1 MLSRCC
7 LADSMSRIKLHVE
20 EKVHLFEVLLHYVA
34 DVILIIIILS
44 EDWWNIQS
52 EENKYFKMR
61 FLQV

>member
-1 MLSRCC
+1 
-7 LADSMSRIKLHVE
+7 MSRIKLHVE